1 MANKGINENLL
12 KKVISSVRNR
22 ATDNKGISSLWSKK
36 EKNLETKKVTPVTPV
51 KTSTNNNQSSSSSSS
66 TVKKPIIIPIQG
78 GGKKTIYPA
87 SSEYAAAS
95 KGTLRNSGSFEG
107 RVKINQTPQG
117 LTGKSNVSSKLDK
130 NPPPQNSTTSGS
142 KESQAK
148 AQDQVIKQFRADQ
161 EAKQKAAWLKK
172 SSKSPAAR
180 SRTHGKPTFSD
191 DERWAQQKKHR
202 AWLISKGR
210 AKESDYT
217 ITDSYEPYD
226 IVLHHLID
234 TEQAETLE
242 EAHEIMINM
251 DTDIINAII
260 S

>member
-66 TVKKPIIIPIQG
+66 TVKKPIIIPIEG

-87 SSEYAAAS
+87 SSEYNAAS
-95 KGTLRNSGSFEG
+95 KGTLRNSGSGEG
-107 RVKINQTPQG
+107 RIKINQTSDG
-117 LTGKSNVSSKLDK
+117 LKATSNVSSKLDK

-172 SSKSPAAR
+172 SRNSPAAK
-180 SRTHGKPTFSD
+180 SGAFSD
-191 DERWAQQKKHR
+191 DERWALQKKHR
-202 AWLISKGR
+202 AWKISKGR

-226 IVLHHLID
+226 IVLNHLIE

-251 DTDIINAII
+251 DKDIINAII

>member
-12 KKVISSVRNR
+12 KKVVTSVRNR
-22 ATDNKGISSLWSKK
+22 ATDNKGLSSLWSKK
-36 EKNLETKKVTPVTPV
+36 EKNLETQNKV
-51 KTSTNNNQSSSSSSS
+51 KTNNNSQSSSSSA
-66 TVKKPIIIPIQG
+66 KKPIVIPIEG

-87 SSEYAAAS
+87 SSEYDAAS
-95 KGTLRNSGSFEG
+95 KGTLRNSGSGEG
-107 RVKINQTPQG
+107 RIKINQTSDG
-117 LTGKSNVSSKLDK
+117 LKATSNVSSKLDK
-130 NPPPQNSTTSGS
+130 NPPPANSTTSGS

-148 AQDQVIKQFRADQ
+148 AQQQVIKQFRADQ

-172 SSKSPAAR
+172 SRNSPAAK
-180 SRTHGKPTFSD
+180 SRDSRGNPTFSD
-191 DERWAQQKKHR
+191 DERWALQKKHR

-226 IVLHHLID
+226 IVLHHLIE
-234 TEQAETLE
+234 TEQAESLE

-251 DTDIINAII
+251 DKDIINAII